1 MLEKICD
8 SSGMG
13 GSPATVCFTLALVGM
28 AGCFTEGINCDCGD
42 GASFRR
48 GECVADLTCGPGTT
62 LQDGECLL
70 DSDGVVCDGQLEVSE
85 DGRRCVPSD
94 GACEPPA
101 ILDQMSGRCV
111 SPGEIVCGIGTEP
124 NGNLCVPSCD
134 GDFEISNAQ
143 RTGCEPAARIQFVHA
158 SADPSIT
165 SGFDS
170 SVNGAA
176 IELGL
181 AVLPNLR
188 EDSTNP
194 DHAQLAFVHA
204 VSDAEPISVSVV
216 QNPSD
221 VEIFD
226 SAFASSA
233 ALAYTNDSDGT
244 PLPPLGVSQL
254 RFVAGDGSLLDRDRQ
269 TSTATV
275 FPPGTGLTAS
285 TVGVLVATG
294 FAAPD
299 SNLGGGADPGA
310 PFEVVVVLPDGTSE
324 LLDVVAP

>member
-70 DSDGVVCDGQLEVSE
+70 GSDGVVCDGQLEVSE
-85 DGRRCVPSD
+85 DGRRCVPGD

-165 SGFDS
+165 SVNVLSSGNVLSDSEGLEVGSEVAFREATPIVKVSIGRGFPIGVVAADAPAQSALLAQANATDVSAGERYVFVLTGVVDSSGFDS

-188 EDSTNP
+188 
-194 DHAQLAFVHA
+194 
-204 VSDAEPISVSVV
+204 
-216 QNPSD
+216 
-221 VEIFD
+221 
-226 SAFASSA
+226 
-233 ALAYTNDSDGT
+233 
-244 PLPPLGVSQL
+244 
-254 RFVAGDGSLLDRDRQ
+254 
-269 TSTATV
+269 
-275 FPPGTGLTAS
+275 
-285 TVGVLVATG
+285 
-294 FAAPD
+294 
-299 SNLGGGADPGA
+299 
-310 PFEVVVVLPDGTSE
+310 
-324 LLDVVAP
+324 